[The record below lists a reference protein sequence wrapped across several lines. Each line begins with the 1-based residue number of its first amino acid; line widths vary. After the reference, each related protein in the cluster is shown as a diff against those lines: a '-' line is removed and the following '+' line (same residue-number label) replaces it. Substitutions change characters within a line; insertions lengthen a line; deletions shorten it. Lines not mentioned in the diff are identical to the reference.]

1 MSEKKMVIM
10 IGIQGSGKSTFY
22 RKFLSEDYERINL
35 DTLKTRNN
43 EWRAIDDCIA
53 RSANFAVDNTNP
65 TKEDRAK
72 YILAAKAHGYRVI
85 GYYMQSILRECVK
98 RNNLREGKECIPAT
112 AIAATSK
119 KLQLPSLKEGF
130 NELYFVENDGKTM
143 NIREW
148 RNEK

>member
-43 EWRAIDDCIA
+43 EWRAIEDCILRDA
-53 RSANFAVDNTNP
+53 CFAVDNTNP
-65 TKEDRAK
+65 TKADREK
-72 YILAAKAHGYRVI
+72 YILIAKAHGYHII

-98 RNNLREGKECIPAT
+98 RNNLREGKEKVPAT
-112 AIAATSK
+112 AIAATSNR
-119 KLQLPSLKEGF
+119 LELPSLKEGF
-130 NELYFVENDGKTM
+130 DELFFVENDGKTM
-143 NIREW
+143 NIRKW
-148 RNEK
+148 RDEK